1 MKDIHKMRL
10 GVLKEL
16 KNVHRHLENMERNIK
31 TRCPSAIQRSY
42 MFLTHLRYEMDKGC
56 LNPDSIALDI
66 ELAQIM
72 QEECPDLE

>member
-31 TRCPSAIQRSY
+31 TRNPECIQRSY
-42 MFLTHLRYEMDKGC
+42 MFLSHLRYEMDKGC

-66 ELAQIM
+66 ELAR
-72 QEECPDLE
+72 ELDDD